1 MQLSII
7 LVNYNVKLL
16 LEVCLLSVQRALEGV
31 EAEIWVVDN
40 ASTDQSLE
48 YLVPKFPHVH
58 FIANAHNVG
67 FGKACNQALK
77 LARGK
82 YILFLNP
89 DTIVPPQTLK
99 ECLRVMEK
107 DPTIGA
113 LGVRIEDP
121 HGHYLPESKRG
132 FPSPWVSFC
141 KLSGLTALFP
151 HSKYFAGYYLGHL
164 PADQSNQVDVLPGA
178 FMMLPRQV
186 LEKTGGFDERFFMY
200 GEDIDLSHRVK
211 LAGYHNYYFAQA
223 KIVHYKGA
231 STDKQSSEY
240 LERFYGAM
248 KLFAAKYYG
257 DKSAYAKTLQAAIG
271 LRQWLAGQDQKR
283 KR

>member
-1 MQLSII
+1 
-7 LVNYNVKLL
+7 
-16 LEVCLLSVQRALEGV
+16 
-31 EAEIWVVDN
+31 
-40 ASTDQSLE
+40 
-48 YLVPKFPHVH
+48 
-58 FIANAHNVG
+58 
-67 FGKACNQALK
+67 
-77 LARGK
+77 
-82 YILFLNP
+82 
-89 DTIVPPQTLK
+89 
-99 ECLRVMEK
+99 MEK
-107 DPTIGA
+107 DHTIGA

-121 HGHYLPESKRG
+121 NGHYLPESKRG

-164 PADQSNQVDVLPGA
+164 PADQSNRVEVLPGA

-223 KIVHYKGA
+223 KIVHFKGG
-231 STDKQSSEY
+231 STDKQSREY

-271 LRQWLAGQDQKR
+271 LRQWLAGQAQKR